1 MFLKITNTGICHP
14 QAFTLLGVSTAR
26 GDVNKIGQF
35 GSGAKMGVLTCLR
48 HAMNPVV
55 VSGNSVIKF
64 DCITKHMGDKQYDQV
79 IAIID
84 GVSQELGFALEF
96 GAIDWTK
103 IGYAV
108 REFVSNA
115 KDQGG
120 CEISVVS
127 RIEET
132 SPNSTSVYIEYT
144 DEVKAYHE
152 NLDKYFVEFEPH
164 TVKDNHL
171 QSFKVYR
178 KGVLVCETEDQKAL
192 FSYNIN
198 DLKVDESRNAQM
210 YQVMYNSA
218 MMLRY
223 MNSEQTK
230 KFVTALVNNTECIE
244 VRKFDPAYIAMMTTN
259 SKIKV
264 AWKELFGDAK
274 VVSDLLSTYV
284 SKKTNA
290 ISVTDNALK
299 ILVNAGV
306 ELAKINGG
314 KIGVENGYMPIEV
327 TTDCKR
333 VFNKVWNK
341 IVKLG
346 LHNGKEKP
354 QLAMFC
360 KPMDCGT
367 VVGGYYENGTVYI
380 DRNHVNNKVMVEEIG
395 HYVTDAADC
404 TRDFQ
409 DWAFN
414 VAGALL

>member
-35 GSGAKMGVLTCLR
+35 GSGAKMGILTCLR

-55 VSGNSVIKF
+55 VSGDSVIKF
-64 DCITKHMGDKQYDQV
+64 DCITKYMGDKKYDQV

-84 GVSQELGFALEF
+84 GISQELGFALEF

-120 CEISVVS
+120 CEISVVN

-152 NLDKYFVEFEPH
+152 NLDKYFVEFEPY
-164 TVKDNHL
+164 TIKDNHL
-171 QSFKVYR
+171 RSFKVYR

-192 FSYNIN
+192 FSYNID

-223 MNSEQTK
+223 MNSEQAK

-244 VRKFDPAYIAMMTTN
+244 VRKFDPAYIAMSRTHTA
-259 SKIKV
+259 IRI
-264 AWKELFGDAK
+264 AWRELFGDAK
-274 VVSDLLSTYV
+274 IVSDMLAAYV

-290 ISVTDNALK
+290 ITVTDTALK
-299 ILVNAGV
+299 ILTNAGV
-306 ELAKINGG
+306 ELAEINGG

-395 HYVTDAADC
+395 HYITGAADC

>member
-35 GSGAKMGVLTCLR
+35 GSGAKMGILTCLR

-64 DCITKHMGDKQYDQV
+64 DCITKHMGDKKYDQV

-132 SPNSTSVYIEYT
+132 SPDSTSVYIEYT

-152 NLDKYFVEFEPH
+152 NLDKYFVEFEPR

-171 QSFKVYR
+171 RSFKVYR
-178 KGVLVCETEDQKAL
+178 KGVLVCESEDQKAL
-192 FSYNIN
+192 FSYNID

-223 MNSEQTK
+223 MNSEQAK
-230 KFVTALVNNTECIE
+230 KFVTALVNNTECVE

-259 SKIKV
+259 SKIKM

-274 VVSDLLSTYV
+274 VVSDMLAAYV

-290 ISVTDNALK
+290 VTVTDTALK

-306 ELAKINGG
+306 ELAQINGG

>member
-35 GSGAKMGVLTCLR
+35 GSGAKMGILTCLR

-55 VSGNSVIKF
+55 VSGDSVIKF
-64 DCITKHMGDKQYDQV
+64 DCITKYMGDKKYDQV

-84 GVSQELGFALEF
+84 GISQELGFALEF

-144 DEVKAYHE
+144 DEVKTYHE
-152 NLDKYFVEFEPH
+152 NLDKYFVEFEPR

-171 QSFKVYR
+171 RSFKVYR
-178 KGVLVCETEDQKAL
+178 KGVLVCESEDQKAL
-192 FSYNIN
+192 FSYNID

-223 MNSEQTK
+223 MDSEQAK

-259 SKIKV
+259 SKIKM

-274 VVSDLLSTYV
+274 VVSDMLAAYV

-290 ISVTDNALK
+290 VTVTDTALK

-306 ELAKINGG
+306 ELAEINGG

-380 DRNHVNNKVMVEEIG
+380 DRNHINNKVMVEEIG

>member
-1 MFLKITNTGICHP
+1 MFLKITNAGICHP

-26 GDVNKIGQF
+26 GDVSKIGQF
-35 GSGAKMGVLTCLR
+35 GSGAKMGILTCLR

-55 VSGNSVIKF
+55 ISGNSVIKF
-64 DCITKHMGDKQYDQV
+64 DCITKYMGDKKYDQV

-103 IGYAV
+103 IDYAI

-127 RIEET
+127 HIEET
-132 SPNSTSVYIEYT
+132 SPNSTSVYVEYT
-144 DEVKAYHE
+144 DEVKAYHQ
-152 NLDKYFVEFEPH
+152 NLDKYFVEFEPQ

-178 KGVLVCETEDQKAL
+178 KGVLVCENVEQRAL
-192 FSYNIN
+192 FSYNID

-210 YQVMYNSA
+210 YQVMYNA
-218 MMLRY
+218 AIALRW
-223 MNSEQTK
+223 MNAEQAK
-230 KFVTALVNNTECIE
+230 KFVTALVNNTECVE
-244 VRKFDPAYIAMMTTN
+244 VRKFEPAYIAMFTTN
-259 SKIKV
+259 ARIKT

-274 VVSDLLSTYV
+274 VVSDMLSSYV
-284 SKKTNA
+284 SKKTNVVT
-290 ISVTDNALK
+290 VTDTALK

-306 ELAKINGG
+306 ELAQINGG

-333 VFNKVWNK
+333 VFNRVWNK

-360 KPMDCGT
+360 KPMECGSVT
-367 VVGGYYENGTVYI
+367 GGYYEQGVVYI
-380 DRNHVNNKVMVEEIG
+380 DRNHVNNKVMIEEIG

-414 VAGALL
+414 IAGALL